1 MLTFVAGAV
10 LLASMALFAARP
22 KKPKKHARSF
32 HFNVGPSRAK
42 RGATMALDITMD
54 ATQEVDFTAIPV
66 DAQGNEVP
74 SEEPV
79 SFTVTSGDVTLVSL
93 SPTSVTIRSGAVG
106 DSVVT
111 LATPDGDPS
120 DTVTVHVIAPQA
132 VRFNETVS
140 PPRTKA

>member
-1 MLTFVAGAV
+1 
-10 LLASMALFAARP
+10 
-22 KKPKKHARSF
+22 
-32 HFNVGPSRAK
+32 
-42 RGATMALDITMD
+42 MALDITMD

-120 DTVTVHVIAPQA
+120 DTVTVHVTTPQA

>member
-1 MLTFVAGAV
+1 M
-10 LLASMALFAARP
+10 P
-22 KKPKKHARSF
+22 
-32 HFNVGPSRAK
+32 
-42 RGATMALDITMD
+42 LDITMD
-54 ATQEVDFTAIPV
+54 STQEVDFTAVPV
-66 DAQGNEVP
+66 DAQGNEVA

-79 SFTVTSGDVTLVSL
+79 SFTVSAGDVTLVSL

-106 DSVVT
+106 DSTVS

-132 VRFNETVS
+132 VRFAETVS